1 MPGRIRDLAR
11 HTGAYGVATI
21 AGGITRIAL
30 VPVVARYL
38 STEEYGR
45 ASVVLILITLL
56 AIAFDLGLSSSLIKF
71 VNEAREAED
80 RKRVVSTVLATSL
93 LVALPAVAVLALV
106 PDRLSNLLL
115 GDASYGTLVL
125 VGLAGG
131 LGNGMLQIGL
141 SYERAIARSFRY
153 VIYTVLKGAL
163 SLALTVLLIVAFRKG
178 AVGLVAG
185 LGIPPLAIG
194 AVIYSQRAAQF
205 SLKLSRRVARQ
216 VLDFGLPL
224 VPMNLAMWVLAY
236 SDIYLIR
243 RLLPAGVAL
252 SEVGLYQY
260 AHEICLVLVLPVTS
274 LNLAWPQF
282 LFSNHAKEGAPDLFA
297 RVHGYFSFFLIAM
310 AFIISAF
317 SYHILAV
324 VGSETYL
331 GSYGV
336 IPLLSG
342 SLVFYGLSIL
352 YASGLY
358 VAGRTR
364 VLAGV
369 VGCCAVLNV
378 VLNLLLI
385 PPLGKG
391 GAALATLVTNLVMAM
406 TLLVL
411 AGRAYRI
418 PFRVAPALGSVAAGA
433 ALLAGVRWYAGRAPG
448 VAGFLY
454 QLVASLIFLCMLML
468 LYRMTPGRIAGGISL
483 LKSLVRPGAAGGR
496 DKR

>member
-21 AGGITRIAL
+21 AGGITRVVL
-30 VPVVARYL
+30 VPIIARYL

-45 ASVVLILITLL
+45 ASVMLILITLL
-56 AIAFDLGLSSSLIKF
+56 AIVFDLGLGSSLIKF
-71 VNEAREAED
+71 INEAEHED
-80 RKRVVSTVLATSL
+80 EKRKIISSVLATSL
-93 LVALPAVAVLALV
+93 LVALPVVAVLALF
-106 PDRLSNLLL
+106 PERLSNLLL
-115 GDASYGTLVL
+115 GTGSHGTLVL
-125 VGLAGG
+125 AGLAGG
-131 LGNGMLQIGL
+131 LGNGILQIGL

-153 VIYTVLKGAL
+153 VVYTVLKGAL
-163 SLALTVLLIVAFRKG
+163 SLALTILLIVAFNKG

-194 AVIYSQRAAQF
+194 AAIYSQRAARF
-205 SLKLSRRVARQ
+205 SLRIYRRVARR

-243 RLLPAGVAL
+243 RLLPPEVAL

-282 LFSNHAKEGAPDLFA
+282 LFSNHPKEGAPGLFA
-297 RVHGYFSFFLIAM
+297 AVHRYFSFFLIAM
-310 AFIISAF
+310 AFILSAF
-317 SYHILAV
+317 SYHILGV
-324 VGSETYL
+324 VGSRDFMGAYT
-331 GSYGV
+331 V
-336 IPLLSG
+336 IPFLSG

-358 VAGRTR
+358 VVGRTR

-369 VGCCAVLNV
+369 VACCAAINV

-385 PPLGKG
+385 PALGKE
-391 GAALATLVTNLVMAM
+391 GAALATLVTNLVMAAAM
-406 TLLVL
+406 LAL
-411 AGRAYRI
+411 AGKEYHI
-418 PFRVAPALGSVAAGA
+418 PFRIAPAFGSVAIGA
-433 ALLAGVRWYAGRAPG
+433 ALLAGVRWLAGLTPG
-448 VAGFLY
+448 GANAVYPVAGTLLFLG
-454 QLVASLIFLCMLML
+454 LLMA
-468 LYRMTPGRIAGGISL
+468 LYRMSPGHIARGISL
-483 LKSLVRPGAAGGR
+483 LRSLMRQGDKGR
-496 DKR
+496 RDRG